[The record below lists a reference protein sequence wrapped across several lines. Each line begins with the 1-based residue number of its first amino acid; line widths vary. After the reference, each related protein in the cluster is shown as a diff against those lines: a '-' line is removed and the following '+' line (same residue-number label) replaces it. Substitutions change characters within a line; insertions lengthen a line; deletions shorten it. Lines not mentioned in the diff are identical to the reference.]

1 MQDVLLDALCVYKY
15 TAIAVFSVCP
25 EKQHGV
31 GCVAPKVCSPTQKAV
46 FCYTALAVFSVCPEK
61 QHGVGCVAP
70 KVCSPTQKAVFCYTA
85 KDVIVKITCVDK
97 KLRAC
102 YDKAHRN

>member
-1 MQDVLLDALCVYKY
+1 MVQDVLLDALCVYKY
-15 TAIAVFSVCP
+15 TAI
-25 EKQHGV
+25 
-31 GCVAPKVCSPTQKAV
+31 
-46 FCYTALAVFSVCPEK
+46 AVFSVCPEK

-102 YDKAHRN
+102 YDKAHRNWDSQLTVPFTALQ